1 MRSYSRMLCHSSNH
15 YDCNRGRYMA
25 AFTNTVKEVFY
36 EKIFT
41 GAEKSKSKGYAQ
53 IFGCFVIL

>member
-1 MRSYSRMLCHSSNH
+1 MLCYFSNH

-25 AFTNTVKEVFY
+25 AFTNTVKEAFY

-41 GAEKSKSKGYAQ
+41 GAEKSKSKRYAQ